1 MADRRLALVILHYG
15 DPALTSRV
23 KEQLEQSD
31 PKWAEHIYVLDN
43 HAPEPFAGA
52 WRRLDDN
59 LYWAGALDYCL
70 KEFESRGYTHL
81 WFLNNDIWFGSKP
94 PHILKAWKRLE
105 HLDAKIG
112 PIGVYSPA
120 THRSPYHPQMIEKPG
135 VQYSLV
141 PYIDGISPLFNIE
154 CLNKIGGLD
163 YEGNI
168 YGYGVDVWNSLALH
182 RAGFPVVVDH
192 QVTIRHIYHSTA
204 KKVEGFLA
212 IAAET
217 QHKYMADRLG
227 DNYED
232 VLKQELAS
240 CRDFRA
246 F

>member
-1 MADRRLALVILHYG
+1 VADRRLAIVILHYG

-23 KEQLEQSD
+23 KDQLEQSD

-43 HAPEPFAGA
+43 HAPEAFSGP
-52 WRRLDDN
+52 WRRLDEN

-70 KEFESRGYTHL
+70 KEFESSGYTHL

-105 HLDAKIG
+105 QLDAKIG

-120 THRSPYHPQMIEKPG
+120 THRSPYHPQMIEKTG

-163 YEGNI
+163 YDGNI

-212 IAAET
+212 AAAEA
-217 QHKYMADRLG
+217 QRKYMTDRIG
-227 DNYED
+227 ENYEEL
-232 VLKQELAS
+232 LKQELACCS
-240 CRDFRA
+240 DFRT